1 MFHEKRI
8 FPFWHDAHSPRAGKI
23 YYCYIKTLLVELK
36 VATADTLR
44 RTFSITT
51 EGVTLGVTVVQ
62 NGLPVDW
69 PFRSGLR
76 VRACAGKRRDRRLR

>member
-1 MFHEKRI
+1 MH
-8 FPFWHDAHSPRAGKI
+8 
-23 YYCYIKTLLVELK
+23 YCYIKILLVELK

-44 RTFSITT
+44 RTFSVTT

-62 NGLPVDW
+62 NGLSVDW

-76 VRACAGKRRDRRLR
+76 VRACVGKRRDRRLR